1 MEWNARSQKSMSI
14 YVTVFALNHNIRT
27 KFQKNNIYVGKML
40 MVFCNLKTLIDV
52 YEIATWKNLDKN
64 IGALLF
70 SFL

>member
-14 YVTVFALNHNIRT
+14 YVIVFALNHNIRT

-52 YEIATWKNLDKN
+52 YEIATWKNRDKN